1 MTENMG
7 HTHNLSS
14 AIAVKSWRVVSMIN
28 KTCLALILVLGLAGG
43 TAPLPPEVYAQ
54 SQAVESQ
61 SEEDKVVAYYFHTNT
76 RCSTCRKIEA
86 YSIEAIEEGFPNEL
100 KNGRLE
106 MRIVN
111 YQSPENRHFIQD
123 YNLITKS
130 LILVNLV
137 DGEQTKWTNL
147 KLVWQLTK
155 SKDSFL
161 NYVRG
166 EVQDY
171 LSQK

>member
-1 MTENMG
+1 
-7 HTHNLSS
+7 
-14 AIAVKSWRVVSMIN
+14 MIN
-28 KTCLALILVLGLAGG
+28 KSCLALILVIGLAGG
-43 TAPLPPEVYAQ
+43 TAPLPPKVYAQ
-54 SQAVESQ
+54 DQAAESQ
-61 SEEDKVVAYYFHTNT
+61 SEEYRVVAYYFHTNT